1 MSTHLRR
8 ATSED
13 FASIRRIEDEVSDET
28 GMDAYSDSIIRGF
41 TAFTDVIVVGGD
53 VIGFCTHHVLTKS
66 VIARLKRMKF
76 YVSGRCA
83 KTHMITNIAVDKQ
96 HRSKGYGTMLVRKA
110 VSRSS
115 TFVRYTACQRT
126 TPHCIEKVLKH
137 MQYEACDAA
146 RTRSGS
152 CSKKRSSE
160 VLPGVKKF
168 RDSLTHTLT
177 PKKLSHYTKS

>member
-1 MSTHLRR
+1 MRTEMSTHLRR

-137 MQYEACDAA
+137 MQYEACDAVIKEDTYTNGKDA
-146 RTRSGS
+146 LRFVF
-152 CSKKRSSE
+152 KKKVE
-160 VLPGVKKF
+160 
-168 RDSLTHTLT
+168 
-177 PKKLSHYTKS
+177 